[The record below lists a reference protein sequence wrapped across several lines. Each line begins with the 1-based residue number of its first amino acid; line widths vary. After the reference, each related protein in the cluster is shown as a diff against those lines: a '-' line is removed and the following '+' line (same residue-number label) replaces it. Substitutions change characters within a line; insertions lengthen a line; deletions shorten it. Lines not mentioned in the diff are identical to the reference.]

1 MILSDSFASNT
12 GMIMVIVSAVVF
24 FGLIAMIVSWYKK
37 ANQGQA
43 LVRTGMGD
51 IKVGFSGLLVVPV
64 IHKYEVM
71 DITLKTIVT
80 TRKAQDGLICKDN
93 MRADIQVTFFVRV
106 NNSKDAVRT
115 VAHSIGCARASDQ
128 KMLEQLFDAKFSEA
142 LKTAGKQFDFVELY
156 NARDEF
162 KKQIM
167 GIIGND
173 LNGYVLDDC
182 AIDYLEQT
190 PINALSE
197 QNILDAEGIKK
208 IIQLTSNEKV
218 QANLI
223 QRNKEKTIKQQDVEA
238 RETILE
244 LEKQLAEK
252 EQKQRKEIETIK
264 FREQAEIDKVKEE
277 EHQKSERARIS
288 AEEEIETLEQNKER
302 QVIVARKNKEKTE
315 AVEAERVE
323 KERMLEATEKEKIVA
338 LAQIEK
344 DKALEV
350 EKKNIQEVIK
360 ERVTVEKAVVEEEE
374 KIKDTQADAGAE
386 RDKRVALTKAEQEAQ
401 EALVRQIKAAEA
413 AKQASEHQA
422 KQLLIEAEADQTA
435 ATKKAEAIKIM
446 ADAEAAEVAAKG
458 MGEAQVIEAKAS
470 AMEKKGESD
479 ARIIELAAAAEAKG
493 IKDKGVAEAE
503 VIEHRATANEKQGL
517 VEANV
522 LAEKMGAEAKGL
534 EDKAAAMKKLDG
546 VGKEHE
552 EFKLN
557 LEKDTKVELAQIG
570 IQKDIAAAQAEV
582 IAEALKAAKIDIVGG
597 ETMFFDSIIGSITK
611 GKSVD
616 RLVDNSETITQIKD
630 TFFDTSHGK
639 SFKDNLKQFIDQ
651 FGLNSEDIKNLSI
664 ANLLNQMA
672 NTTSDEGTQGTLG
685 KLLNVA
691 NVMGVAN
698 KSLNSLGLF

>member
-12 GMIMVIVSAVVF
+12 GMIMIIVSAVVF